1 MSVRAPLKPSPFE
14 TADTFELGR
23 FKRARRAYGFDEV
36 ALVPGRVTINPEE
49 VDSSFELGSLRLDVP
64 ILAAAMDGVVDVR
77 FAIEM
82 GRLGGMAVLNLDG
95 LQTRYAD
102 PTSVLSE
109 IAEAPRERINALLQK
124 LYQAPVR
131 EQTVPAQA
139 RRRAGVVQE
148 AGADCFVVQGTVLT
162 ARHISRSYE
171 QLSFEK
177 LCAELSIPVVAG
189 NCVEYETALEL
200 MQTGIVGILV
210 GVGPGAACTTR
221 GVLGVGVPQVTA
233 TSDVAAARE
242 TYLSETGRR
251 VQVITDGG
259 MRVGGDIAKA
269 FASGA
274 DAVMVGSI
282 FAGTMDAAGGGYHWG
297 MATPDPN
304 LPRGTRIKVGQR
316 GTLRE
321 VLLGPA
327 RVDDGT
333 QNLVGALRSAMGVCG
348 ARTLREFQLT
358 ELVIAPAIQS
368 EGKLFQQA
376 QQVGMGT

>member
-1 MSVRAPLKPSPFE
+1 MSVRAPAKPSAFE
-14 TADTFELGR
+14 AGETVELGR

-36 ALVPGRVTINPEE
+36 ALVPGRVTINPQE
-49 VDSSFELGSLRLDVP
+49 VDSSFQLGALRLAVP

-77 FAIEM
+77 FAVEM

-102 PTSVLSE
+102 PTSVLQE
-109 IAEAPRERINALLQK
+109 IAEAPRDRINALLQK
-124 LYQAPVR
+124 VYQAPVR
-131 EQTVPAQA
+131 EQLIGERITAVKRAQVPVGVSSVPAHA
-139 RRRAGVVQE
+139 SRRAALVQE
-148 AGADCFVVQGTVLT
+148 AGADCLVVQGTVLT

-177 LCAELSIPVVAG
+177 LCASLSIPVVAG
-189 NCVEYETALEL
+189 NCVDYETALEL
-200 MQTGIVGILV
+200 MQTGIAGILV

-242 TYLSETGRR
+242 TWLHESGRR

-282 FAGTMDAAGGGYHWG
+282 FAGTTDAAGGAFGNG
-297 MATPDPN
+297 
-304 LPRGTRIKVGQR
+304 R
-316 GTLRE
+316 LRC
-321 VLLGPA
+321 P
-327 RVDDGT
+327 
-333 QNLVGALRSAMGVCG
+333 
-348 ARTLREFQLT
+348 
-358 ELVIAPAIQS
+358 
-368 EGKLFQQA
+368 
-376 QQVGMGT
+376 